1 MDSENL
7 IESANSSKPMS
18 IRQTWVR
25 WLALSLA
32 CLIMIGSYMCYDFP
46 QTLQSQLQKANNY
59 SDTQVNLLYS
69 VYSFPNIILP
79 LIGGYL
85 IDFIGIRK
93 GVFAFTFVLIIGQA
107 LCMISQIDSIK
118 SYALLVVGRVVFGLG
133 GENLSVTQSTIVSQ
147 WFSGKELSFALGLNI
162 SVSRLG
168 SVIGQF
174 MFPALYSS
182 SNQIFVPLLVGTI
195 FCAFSWGCGIGL
207 NIMDK
212 HADKQEGKKEVK
224 LSEDD
229 KIKLSDI
236 KKLGFDYWLICI
248 SCVLNYVCFFPFMQV
263 LQNYLINQFGMNED
277 NAPNFMSIPYFMSA
291 ALTPL
296 IGLLVDRIGKRGYLL
311 ICASLIMVVAHF
323 TMLVVPQSDTASDT
337 SYTSYYFIIPF
348 ILFGIFYSLYAAVLW
363 PCIPLVCEPKIV
375 GTAFGITNCIQN
387 GGLAIAPLVTAAI
400 ISGTSSKDN
409 GYFYDQIFFIC
420 AGILCVIINIC
431 IFFVDKRKGGRLNK
445 GFRELNAERVEEDD
459 EDLKRLERNSRKKSI
474 TAKRSF
480 AF

>member
-7 IESANSSKPMS
+7 IESSNSTKPMS

-25 WLALSLA
+25 WIALALA

-46 QTLQSQLQKANNY
+46 QTLQSQLQKTNGY

-93 GVFAFTFVLIIGQA
+93 GVFAFTFILIIGQA
-107 LCMISQIDSIK
+107 LCMISEIDSVQ

-168 SVIGQF
+168 SVMGQF
-174 MFPALYSS
+174 MFPPLFNIN
-182 SNQIFVPLLVGTI
+182 NQMFVPLLVGTI

-212 HADKQEGKKEVK
+212 YADKQEGKQEVK

-248 SCVLNYVCFFPFMQV
+248 SCVLNYICFFPFMQV

-291 ALTPL
+291 GLTPFV
-296 IGLLVDRIGKRGYLL
+296 GLLVDRIGKRGYIL
-311 ICASLIMVVAHF
+311 IGASCIMVIAHF
-323 TMLVVPQSDTASDT
+323 TMLVVPQSDTAST
-337 SYTSYYFIIPF
+337 TGYTSYYFIIPF

-363 PCIPLVCEPKIV
+363 PCVPLVCESKIV

-387 GGLAIAPLVTAAI
+387 GGLAVAPLITAAI
-400 ISGTSSKDN
+400 ISNTTKDN

-420 AGILCVIINIC
+420 IGLVCVVINVL
-431 IFFVDKRKGGRLNK
+431 IFIVDKRKGGRLNK
-445 GFRELNAERVEEDD
+445 GFRELNEEMVDEQDD
-459 EDLKRLERNSRKKSI
+459 DDIKRLDRNSRKKSI